1 MNCSA
6 ICDEKQFEEF
16 IDSLQPSISK
26 EEYDIQYESF
36 LRLSEKNLPYIY
48 DLNHLSLLIG
58 ESTEQLDFFVRNKRK
73 IYVSYR
79 MKKKRGG
86 YRTIDVPSK
95 KLKFVQRWILQNILY
110 IIKVSKHSHGFIPG
124 RSIATNAK
132 IHVGQELVMGIDLKD
147 FFPSI
152 KFNRVSGFFKS
163 VGYNNHI
170 STILAELCTFNWQLP
185 QGAPTSP
192 MISNLIASRLDKRL
206 AGFCKKKKLLYSR
219 YADDITISGGKVLPR
234 YKTLI
239 FRIITEEGFE
249 INYEKVRIQGRGS
262 RQLVTGLVVNDK
274 VSIGRENKR
283 TIKSLIHK
291 VTENGPIG
299 ANDTN
304 NPFFKE
310 MIYGLLSFSNVVE
323 PNFASP
329 LLEML
334 KNIDWTNYYE
344 EMSDSRESEL
354 IMRSLEKKHYY
365 HPFVANKNIESEDDL
380 LKAIHA
386 TFKELKRY
394 IEDRRW
400 TEPFWDDAQEV
411 EVEGKKYP
419 VLARPKSESKIQPTL
434 HVFFNRSLCPLG
446 VHVLRETDEGVG
458 TLDFKFLVT
467 IKGSIP
473 INVCV
478 EFKLA
483 HNKKLEHGLTTQL
496 PLYLKASPSNSGIFF
511 IMWFKDEKGKYFN
524 EPTNKSKSEMIKH
537 LEEAIQEIN
546 ENEEFKIESIIID
559 ASKKPSASHS

>member
-1 MNCSA
+1 M
-6 ICDEKQFEEF
+6 
-16 IDSLQPSISK
+16 DSIQPSISK

-36 LRLSEKNLPYIY
+36 LRLSEKELPYIY

-73 IYVSYR
+73 VYVSYK

-152 KFNRVSGFFKS
+152 KFNRVNGFFKS
-163 VGYNNHI
+163 VGYNNYI
-170 STILAELCTFNWQLP
+170 STILAELCTFNWQIP

-206 AGFCKKKKLLYSR
+206 AGFCKKKELLYSR

-262 RQLVTGLVVNDK
+262 CQLVTGLVVNDK
-274 VSIGRENKR
+274 VSIGRKNKR
-283 TIKSLIHK
+283 IIKSLIHK
-291 VTENGPIG
+291 IMENGSIE
-299 ANDTN
+299 ANENN

-323 PNFASP
+323 PKFALP
-329 LLEML
+329 LIEAL
-334 KNIDWTNYYE
+334 KNIDWTNYNE
-344 EMSDSRESEL
+344 ETTDSRKIEL

-365 HPFVANKNIESEDDL
+365 HSVVVDKTIESEDDL
-380 LKAIHA
+380 LKAIYT
-386 TFKELKRY
+386 TFKELKHY
-394 IEDRRW
+394 IEDRSW
-400 TEPFWDDAQEV
+400 TEPFWDDAREV
-411 EVEGKKYP
+411 EVDGKKCP
-419 VLARPKSESKIQPTL
+419 VLARPKHESKIQPTL
-434 HVFFNRSLCPLG
+434 HVFFNRSLSPLG

-458 TLDFKFLVT
+458 ILDFKFLVT
-467 IKGSIP
+467 IKGNIP
-473 INVCV
+473 VNVCV

-511 IMWFKDEKGKYFN
+511 VMWFKDEKGMYFN
-524 EPTNKSKSEMIKH
+524 EPTKQNKSEMLKS
-537 LEEAIQEIN
+537 LEEAIKEIN
-546 ENEEFKIESIIID
+546 ENEDFKIESILID
-559 ASKKPSASHS
+559 ASKKPSASHRV